1 MDKEFVSIKEFA
13 EKLGVSVQAIYK
25 RVNNE
30 NDKIQPY
37 LRKVKNKVHVDI
49 KAIEELFET
58 DKLNQEL
65 NQELNQVE
73 KVYKLP
79 GEYNQD
85 SFYKVLDT
93 LNEQI
98 VAYRKEIE
106 TKDKQIAD
114 LLELMKTNNQVLSQ
128 QQELSLMDKQ
138 KILQLESAEDK
149 KKRRF
154 FSWLKNNKQ

>member
-13 EKLGVSVQAIYK
+13 EKVGVSVQAIYK

-37 LRKVKNKVHVDI
+37 LRKVKNKVRVDI
-49 KAIEELFET
+49 KAIEELFEN
-58 DKLNQEL
+58 DKL

-79 GEYNQD
+79 GEYNQE

-128 QQELSLMDKQ
+128 QQELRLMDKQ

>member
-1 MDKEFVSIKEFA
+1 MDKEFLSIKDFA
-13 EKLGVSVQAIYK
+13 DKVGVSVQAIYK

-37 LRKVKNKVHVDI
+37 LRKVKGKVCVDN
-49 KAIEELFET
+49 KAIEELFKT
-58 DKLNQEL
+58 NNL

-73 KVYKLP
+73 KVYKIP
-79 GEYNQD
+79 GEYNQEG
-85 SFYKVLDT
+85 FYKVLDV

-114 LLELMKTNNQVLSQ
+114 LLELMKNNTQVLSQ
-128 QQELSLMDKQ
+128 QQELNLMDKR

-149 KKRRF
+149 KKSRF